1 MASLEYQL
9 VAIAAVVFPSA
20 LLGHAAL
27 LGNNPALGVFQ
38 NEGNCFPVKET
49 WYITQRNY
57 EIDPYFGILPACT
70 TISAAWPFSNNTGK
84 FKVQVGTL
92 PIYVTITLMSSPG
105 YTVKNVL
112 NVRPDLLPRIIPS
125 LNVTSLYADCSAC
138 KVMRHNYIQRG
149 KGCSLWRPESALD
162 RKDQCCD
169 FAYDLLCG
177 PSPKYQLYD
186 KC

>member
-1 MASLEYQL
+1 MGSLEYQL

-27 LGNNPALGVFQ
+27 LGNNPALGEFQ
-38 NEGNCFPVKET
+38 NEGNCFPVNET

-57 EIDPYFGILPACT
+57 LFDPYFGGLPACT
-70 TISAAWPFSNNTGK
+70 TISAAGPFANNTGK
-84 FKVQVGTL
+84 FKVQVGIL
-92 PIYVTITLMSSPG
+92 PIYVTTTLKSSPG

-112 NVRPDLLPRIIPS
+112 NVRPDLLPLVN
-125 LNVTSLYADCSAC
+125 LNVTSVYADCRAC
-138 KVMRHNYIQRG
+138 KVMRHSYINQG
-149 KGCSLWRPESALD
+149 KGCSLWRPERALD

-177 PSPKYQLYD
+177 PSPKYQLYNM
-186 KC
+186 C